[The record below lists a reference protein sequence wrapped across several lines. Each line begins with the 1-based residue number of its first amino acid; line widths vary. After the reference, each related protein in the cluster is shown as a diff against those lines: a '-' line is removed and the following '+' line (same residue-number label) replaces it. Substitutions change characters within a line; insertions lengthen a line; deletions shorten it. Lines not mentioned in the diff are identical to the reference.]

1 MQPGVYSV
9 ALYNLWKC
17 AFVENNS
24 KRLPEDLLSVHIVLF
39 LIRRVSPHLLFE
51 CTPCLY
57 NGNAFLFG
65 LVQEIK

>member
-17 AFVENNS
+17 TLMENNS

-39 LIRRVSPHLLFE
+39 LIRRVSPHVFFE
-51 CTPCLY
+51 CTLCLY
-57 NGNAFLFG
+57 NRNAFMFC
-65 LVQEIK
+65 LV